1 MAQKK
6 RDNNTS
12 DSRGSKKG
20 KFDMNPFN
28 FIEQG
33 KNKLENFYK
42 KLQKDRAISKKRSEK
57 QRIINEKRELELQK
71 KQAQR
76 EKEER
81 IKEEK
86 YTMNIEEERI
96 NRVKE
101 LLLENQSQMEIS
113 EQFGVNVDLLLQQVG
128 EVKQDSEI
136 EEGYDPRD

>member
-6 RDNNTS
+6 RDNNKS

-86 YTMNIEEERI
+86 KQI
-96 NRVKE
+96 
-101 LLLENQSQMEIS
+101 LEQRRLI
-113 EQFGVNVDLLLQQVG
+113 
-128 EVKQDSEI
+128 I
-136 EEGYDPRD
+136 

>member
-6 RDNNTS
+6 KDKNKSGSRD
-12 DSRGSKKG
+12 SKKG

-71 KQAQR
+71 NKLK
-76 EKEER
+76 EKR
-81 IKEEK
+81 KKE
-86 YTMNIEEERI
+86 
-96 NRVKE
+96 
-101 LLLENQSQMEIS
+101 
-113 EQFGVNVDLLLQQVG
+113 
-128 EVKQDSEI
+128 
-136 EEGYDPRD
+136 

>member
-6 RDNNTS
+6 RDNNKS
-12 DSRGSKKG
+12 DGRDSKKG

-33 KNKLENFYK
+33 KNKLQNFYT
-42 KLQKDRAISKKRSEK
+42 KLQKERKISKERSAR
-57 QRIINEKRELELQK
+57 QRIINEKKELENQK

-86 YTMNIEEERI
+86 KQILEQRRLIIENEKQI
-96 NRVKE
+96 KKMKKKE
-101 LLLENQSQMEIS
+101 KKSKLKGYLLNNKRLKTRK
-113 EQFGVNVDLLLQQVG
+113 L
-128 EVKQDSEI
+128 KK
-136 EEGYDPRD
+136 

>member
-6 RDNNTS
+6 RDKNQSNN
-12 DSRGSKKG
+12 RVSKKG

-33 KNKLENFYK
+33 KNKLQNFYE

-86 YTMNIEEERI
+86 KQIFEQRRLIIENEKQIKKMRK
-96 NRVKE
+96 KE
-101 LLLENQSQMEIS
+101 
-113 EQFGVNVDLLLQQVG
+113 
-128 EVKQDSEI
+128 KK
-136 EEGYDPRD
+136 

>member
-6 RDNNTS
+6 RDNNKP
-12 DSRGSKKG
+12 DSRDSKKG

-33 KNKLENFYK
+33 KIKLENFYK

-57 QRIINEKRELELQK
+57 QRIINEKKELELQK

-86 YTMNIEEERI
+86 KTKRGQKS
-96 NRVKE
+96 RGLLTKKE
-101 LLLENQSQMEIS
+101 NLRTKKNKLKEKKKKE
-113 EQFGVNVDLLLQQVG
+113 
-128 EVKQDSEI
+128 
-136 EEGYDPRD
+136 